1 MLLLLDNYDSFTF
14 NLFQYLRELGEDVLV
29 VRNDQITVE
38 DCLEMNPDRIV
49 ISPGPCTPKEAGV
62 SVELVRAFAGVRPIL
77 GVCLGHQ
84 SIHPFTDVLGFGF
97 APPFVG
103 IVMYVVQVVSGGL
116 GGFVEDAGGE
126 HVADDGGGVCRRKRA
141 QTNS

>member
-29 VRNDQITVE
+29 IRNDQITVE
-38 DCLEMNPDRIV
+38 DCLEMDPDRIV

-84 SIHPFTDVLGFGF
+84 SIAEAYGASVESAGEIMHGKTSRVQHDGAGVF
-97 APPFVG
+97 AG
-103 IVMYVVQVVSGGL
+103 IPSDFSAIRYLSL
-116 GGFVEDAGGE
+116 I
-126 HVADDGGGVCRRKRA
+126 HI
-141 QTNS
+141 